1 MNERFM
7 AKVGSDTA
15 GQRLLRC
22 SIACVMA
29 RQFYASSIA
38 LKSHDPM
45 INTGEIHC
53 GPLVRAWALRGDEIW
68 KYRI

>member
-7 AKVGSDTA
+7 AKLGSDTA

-22 SIACVMA
+22 SIGCVMA

-45 INTGEIHC
+45 INTGD
-53 GPLVRAWALRGDEIW
+53 PLRTARARARVGDAG
-68 KYRI
+68 R